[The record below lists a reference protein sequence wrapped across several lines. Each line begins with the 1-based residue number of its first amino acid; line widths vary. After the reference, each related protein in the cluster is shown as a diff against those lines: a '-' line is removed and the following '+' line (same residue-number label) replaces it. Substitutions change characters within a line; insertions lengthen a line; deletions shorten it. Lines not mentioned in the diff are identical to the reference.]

1 MIGHNPEESLVLL
14 VDPTGSKSDGG
25 KTLLVD
31 LKQVVLQGGHLP
43 PKIKDLLMI
52 FGELVERSTV
62 SQAFQSRGWLS

>member
-1 MIGHNPEESLVLL
+1 
-14 VDPTGSKSDGG
+14 
-25 KTLLVD
+25 LLVD